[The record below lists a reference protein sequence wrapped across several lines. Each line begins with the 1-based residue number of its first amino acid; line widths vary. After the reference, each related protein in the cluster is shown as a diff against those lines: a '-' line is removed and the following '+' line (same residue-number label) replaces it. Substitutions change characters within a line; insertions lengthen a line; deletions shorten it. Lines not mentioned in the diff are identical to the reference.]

1 MLRAMGAQDKP
12 LSQMSDRELW
22 DSMPPFELDGDGIAR
37 TPELLGEYS
46 LEEAAE
52 MGAFFDDPAEQE
64 AFEQALAE
72 ERARKAPS
80 A

>member
-1 MLRAMGAQDKP
+1 MLRAMAAQDEP

-22 DSMPPFELDGDGIAR
+22 DSMPPFELDQDGIAR

-46 LEEAAE
+46 LGEAAN
-52 MGAFFDDPAEQE
+52 MGAFFDDPTEQE
-64 AFEQALAE
+64 AFERALAE

-80 A
+80 V